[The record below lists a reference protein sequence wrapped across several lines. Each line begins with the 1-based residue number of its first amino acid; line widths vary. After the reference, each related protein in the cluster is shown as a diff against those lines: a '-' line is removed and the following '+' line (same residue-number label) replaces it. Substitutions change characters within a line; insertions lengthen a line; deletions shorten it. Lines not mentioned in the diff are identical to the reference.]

1 MWGEKCVYLS
11 GTHQKYQNLY
21 PLGTSGGEAVYACM
35 EANVGRYVN
44 DLLGEIQLSTDMD
57 SARYG
62 VVDAEG
68 WKLTECI
75 YLSLDFL
82 ADDRLLA
89 RTEDAWQMIDARG
102 NVLWE
107 HAAPMQSAEP
117 SF

>member
-1 MWGEKCVYLS
+1 
-11 GTHQKYQNLY
+11 
-21 PLGTSGGEAVYACM
+21 
-35 EANVGRYVN
+35 
-44 DLLGEIQLSTDMD
+44 MD

-68 WKLTECI
+68 WKLTDCV
-75 YLSLDFL
+75 YLALDFL

-89 RTEDAWQMIDARG
+89 RTEEAWQMIDARG

-107 HAAPMQSAEP
+107 HAAPTQSAEP